1 MTGQEYAAYVRTLT
15 RTNATTLTDA
25 QIVAL
30 SNVEQSFLAEQIVA
44 NVDEGYFNVI
54 EERDLEAGVRNYTY
68 PPDFLAKLRYVS
80 ATIGGETVYLSE
92 IDFGYEQMHGQALL
106 EESVIQQE
114 FANRAPAYRLSGTEL
129 WLLSG
134 DPIVAVPSGL
144 KIITESYPEGLTEA
158 NLASSASLNVPSS
171 NITSRLPRAAY
182 RVLAKKV
189 SIAYKSSK
197 DKPLPLT
204 EDERRLDVDLQDLY
218 QVLGRRNAVRVI
230 TAKVPYNDGSQY

>member
-1 MTGQEYAAYVRTLT
+1 MTGQEYATYVRTLT
-15 RTNATTLTDA
+15 RTNPATFTDA

-30 SNVEQSFLAEQIVA
+30 SNVEQSFLAEQIVS

-68 PPDFLAKLRYVS
+68 PTDFLAKLRYVS
-80 ATIGGETVYLSE
+80 AVIGGETVYLRE
-92 IDFGYEQMHGQALL
+92 VDFGIDQMGSKALL

-114 FANRAPAYRLSGTEL
+114 FSMKAPAYRLSGTEL

-158 NLASSASLNVPSS
+158 DLSGGASLSTSS
-171 NITSRLPRAAY
+171 STITSRLPRAAY

-204 EDERRLDVDLQDLY
+204 EDERRLDIDLADLY
-218 QVLGRRNAVRVI
+218 DILGRRNAVRVI
-230 TAKVPYNDGSQY
+230 TAKVPYNDGRQY